1 MNEMFLKT
9 NFILNVLRKI
19 FIFYIFKNQLQVAA
33 VSEALSEALETNR
46 KININLQKQK
56 MNEKFPLD
64 FNDIEHKTMCHFP
77 HNEI

>member
-33 VSEALSEALETNR
+33 ISEALSEALETNR
-46 KININLQKQK
+46 KINI
-56 MNEKFPLD
+56 
-64 FNDIEHKTMCHFP
+64 
-77 HNEI
+77 